1 MNPSSLVA
9 LIDEKTDNHWGEIG
23 KVERISAGHRIHK
36 EYGTQEP
43 CLLVYLVVSSGDNG
57 WWPIPHNN
65 THYRYG
71 FHPSPQFFC
80 RYPAMPDCPAAER
93 MLSASLGP
101 LDFLNRAITTR
112 LNGGPHSDREIQ
124 VVREKVLAD
133 YRAVFEE
140 ELILK

>member
-1 MNPSSLVA
+1 
-9 LIDEKTDNHWGEIG
+9 
-23 KVERISAGHRIHK
+23 
-36 EYGTQEP
+36 
-43 CLLVYLVVSSGDNG
+43 
-57 WWPIPHNN
+57 
-65 THYRYG
+65 
-71 FHPSPQFFC
+71 
-80 RYPAMPDCPAAER
+80 MPDCPAAER